1 MRVSGKFSNLLAAI
15 GSLFCWVFFPFL
27 NIDIP
32 ISLILNY
39 SAGLNT
45 LYCISAC
52 VVTSVSLSCIINGKL
67 DLKDII
73 FSTISGGV
81 AVGSSAAMINN
92 SLEALLLGLGAA
104 VAHVGLF
111 QLDKVIRW
119 YVVVENSVFY
129 LYAVIGALGGLASAI
144 FAN

>member
-1 MRVSGKFSNLLAAI
+1 MTIFCFGGFYGSTISIILYHCVQKRAFKKHKMRISGKFSNLFAGI

-45 LYCISAC
+45 LYCICGC
-52 VVTSVSLSCIINGKL
+52 VVTTVSLTCLINGKL

-73 FSTISGGV
+73 YSTISGGV
-81 AVGSSAAMINN
+81 VAGSSAAMIND
-92 SLEALLLGLGAA
+92 SL
-104 VAHVGLF
+104 
-111 QLDKVIRW
+111 
-119 YVVVENSVFY
+119 
-129 LYAVIGALGGLASAI
+129 
-144 FAN
+144 